1 MWSQVL
7 QTSPWRTS
15 GEAGEAGQ
23 ITHLLVL
30 GCTGSPR
37 IHWRSQG
44 TKITA
49 RRGWQSGCSY
59 PSSSLNH
66 TAWCWKQEVTLAALH
81 PQRLRR
87 SLLADSE
94 GLKTKVPLWWT
105 ADGSGI
111 WSYTSLSHW
120 LCFSSYESG
129 GVAPATWKPDE
140 QKIRS
145 KMSRVVK

>member
-15 GEAGEAGQ
+15 EEAGEAGQ

-49 RRGWQSGCSY
+49 RRGWQYDCSY
-59 PSSSLNH
+59 PSSLLNH

-81 PQRLRR
+81 PKRLRR
-87 SLLADSE
+87 SLLAGSE
-94 GLKTKVPLWWT
+94 GLKAKVPLWWT
-105 ADGSGI
+105 ADRSRI
-111 WSYTSLSHW
+111 WSYTSLLTGCASV
-120 LCFSSYESG
+120 LMKVEVSLLLLEN
-129 GVAPATWKPDE
+129 
-140 QKIRS
+140 QMS
-145 KMSRVVK
+145 KKLEAKCHEW